1 MNTFPFRTGQ
11 HIVYICLLF
20 GFVAGT
26 LNGAGRVK
34 TGLQAIYD
42 FNSTDGPVV
51 KDRSGVQPA
60 LDLRIADLKAVR
72 RTKGSLEVRAKT
84 VIRSDKPSAKI
95 FNAVRRSGA
104 ITIEAWIKPANTQQ
118 DGPARVVTLS
128 RDSTNR
134 NFTLGQKKDRFEV
147 RLRTSGT
154 SLNGIPALAGP
165 AKTAKVALTHVIY
178 TRNPSGRARVFINGK
193 LKAEQT
199 VPGTISNWTG
209 TFRLALANELSGDRS
224 WLGTYFLV
232 AIYSRALSAAEV
244 AKNFT
249 AGARAEAEASTLAVS
264 PNADLFETKI
274 APLFAKHCVECHDP
288 ATHKGKLDLTRK
300 ATAFADGESI
310 VAGKAGESVMW
321 EVVSKNEMPKKR
333 PPLSAEEK
341 MALKQWIDGGAS
353 WTVAVIDPANYTNES
368 HARQNWVR
376 RLTIPEYIETVRATV
391 GVDIGVIARRV
402 LPPDLRADGFSNT
415 AYNLNVDLK
424 HVDAFAQ
431 LADIIVKRMD
441 VPAFAQK
448 FSRGR
453 KFTDKDM
460 RPLIA
465 KMGQWLLRGPLEER
479 EVVAYRG
486 ITTTLAAAGVSY
498 QEAVG
503 AVIKVMLQSPRF
515 IYRIENQQGD
525 GTPWPVGGFELAS
538 RLSYIIWG
546 GPPDKELLR
555 AAEAGE
561 LSDRNRVAE
570 QVRRMLQDSR
580 TVDQSARFISEWL
593 DLDRLA
599 DLRPNAKKF
608 PHWNA
613 ALAADMRTE
622 TLAFFREVI
631 WKQKRP
637 LSDLFNAQVTF
648 ASPHLASHYGLK
660 TIGNKLARYNL
671 AAVPGRGGLLTQGS
685 VLTVGG
691 DEASMV
697 ARGLFVFQN
706 LLRGVVKDPPP
717 CVDTTPVPSKIGL
730 TQRAIAEQRIANTK
744 CAGCHSKFEPL
755 AFGLEKFNGMGAYHN
770 ADEHGNRLR
779 EDGEILFPGSAKS
792 ITYRTSAELMDHLAG
807 SERVRETLTW
817 KVSQFCLGRPL
828 TSHDAR
834 HIRTIHNTAWKN
846 GGTYG
851 SLITAIVMSDLV
863 LNTQTEI
870 HE

>member
-11 HIVYICLLF
+11 HIFCICLLF

-26 LNGAGRVK
+26 VNGAGRVK

-42 FNSTDGPVV
+42 FNSADGSVV

-72 RTKGSLEVRAKT
+72 RTKGMLEVRAKT
-84 VIRSDKPSAKI
+84 VIRSDKPAVKI

-134 NFTLGQKKDRFEV
+134 NFTLGQDKDRFEV

-154 SLNGIPALAGP
+154 SLNGIPALAVP
-165 AKTAKVALTHVIY
+165 AKTAKSALTHVVY
-178 TRNPSGRARVFINGK
+178 TRDRTGRARVFINGK

-244 AKNFT
+244 TINFA
-249 AGARAEAEASTLAVS
+249 AGARAEAAPSALAVS

-288 ATHKGKLDLTRK
+288 ATRKGKLDLTRK

-310 VAGKAGESVMW
+310 VAGKAGASVMW

-341 MALKQWIDGGAS
+341 TALKQWIDGGAS

-376 RLTIPEYIETVRATV
+376 RLTIPEYIETVRAAV

-460 RPLIA
+460 RPLVA
-465 KMGQWLLRGPLEER
+465 KMGQWLLRPAGGT
-479 EVVAYRG
+479 RG
-486 ITTTLAAAGVSY
+486 
-498 QEAVG
+498 
-503 AVIKVMLQSPRF
+503 
-515 IYRIENQQGD
+515 
-525 GTPWPVGGFELAS
+525 GGIS
-538 RLSYIIWG
+538 RHHHHCGGCRWQLS
-546 GPPDKELLR
+546 R
-555 AAEAGE
+555 
-561 LSDRNRVAE
+561 
-570 QVRRMLQDSR
+570 
-580 TVDQSARFISEWL
+580 
-593 DLDRLA
+593 
-599 DLRPNAKKF
+599 
-608 PHWNA
+608 
-613 ALAADMRTE
+613 
-622 TLAFFREVI
+622 
-631 WKQKRP
+631 
-637 LSDLFNAQVTF
+637 
-648 ASPHLASHYGLK
+648 
-660 TIGNKLARYNL
+660 
-671 AAVPGRGGLLTQGS
+671 GRGSG
-685 VLTVGG
+685 
-691 DEASMV
+691 
-697 ARGLFVFQN
+697 
-706 LLRGVVKDPPP
+706 
-717 CVDTTPVPSKIGL
+717 
-730 TQRAIAEQRIANTK
+730 
-744 CAGCHSKFEPL
+744 H
-755 AFGLEKFNGMGAYHN
+755 
-770 ADEHGNRLR
+770 
-779 EDGEILFPGSAKS
+779 
-792 ITYRTSAELMDHLAG
+792 
-807 SERVRETLTW
+807 
-817 KVSQFCLGRPL
+817 
-828 TSHDAR
+828 
-834 HIRTIHNTAWKN
+834 
-846 GGTYG
+846 
-851 SLITAIVMSDLV
+851 
-863 LNTQTEI
+863 
-870 HE
+870 